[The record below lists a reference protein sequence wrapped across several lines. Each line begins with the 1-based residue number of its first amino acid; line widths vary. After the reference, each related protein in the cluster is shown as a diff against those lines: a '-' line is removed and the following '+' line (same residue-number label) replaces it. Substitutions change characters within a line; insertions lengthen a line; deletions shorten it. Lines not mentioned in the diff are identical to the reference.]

1 MVDTPRHGSNF
12 HNRHVCI
19 LSPYLPGGL
28 IMRDGYSLLPPKYED
43 YVDMD
48 GGDPSDAIQFVH
60 ERALWDFRASKLK
73 RELLLCAEVIGGAL
87 LLSALLGAVIG
98 LLMAL

>member
-1 MVDTPRHGSNF
+1 
-12 HNRHVCI
+12 
-19 LSPYLPGGL
+19 
-28 IMRDGYSLLPPKYED
+28 MRDGHSLLPPRYED